1 LKNLEER
8 VQEIRRVLNKI
19 SSLNVGVVVH
29 KNADPDAIA
38 SAIAIAA
45 YLSDL
50 KNYSFIV
57 LPEGLNRV
65 SKRVVQAVG
74 VKPRLYGISELRI
87 LHGITDIY
95 IVLDASNPIQLGEAA
110 CYIANSEYI
119 LIDHHEPGEL
129 AVHARYKLT
138 AKTTSTSELVYLI
151 LKDCWHVSREYATL
165 LLAGI
170 LYDSRRF
177 IYVDPLVFSIIHEL
191 INVWRADY
199 YLALRSLAHDM
210 DFSERVA
217 RLKGSK
223 RVKLLKHGDIIVA
236 VTHVSAHEASVA
248 NALIELGADAAF
260 VVSEKEDGVRIV
272 ARANKAFV
280 DKTRLNLG
288 GYFMKALAEKL
299 GGSGGGHVT
308 AGVAVC
314 PRRSFEEVYITLI
327 KTLNEH
333 LKLENLE

>member
-8 VQEIRRVLNKI
+8 VREIRRVLSRI
-19 SSLNVGVVVH
+19 SSLYVGVVVH

-50 KNYSFIV
+50 KNYSYIV

-65 SKRVVQAVG
+65 AKRVVQAISDT
-74 VKPRLYGISELRI
+74 PRLYSISELRV

-95 IVLDASNPIQLGEAA
+95 IVLDTSNPVQLGEAA
-110 CYIANSEYI
+110 RYIANSDYV
-119 LIDHHEPGEL
+119 LIDHHELGEL
-129 AVHARYKLT
+129 ATRARYKLI

-151 LKDCWHVSREYATL
+151 LKDCWHISREVATL
-165 LLAGI
+165 LLAGM
-170 LYDSRRF
+170 LYDNRRF
-177 IYVDPLVFSIIHEL
+177 AYVDPLVFSIVDEL
-191 INVWRADY
+191 INTWHADY
-199 YLALRSLAHDM
+199 HLALRALTRDM

-223 RVKLLKHGDIIVA
+223 RIKLLKCGDIIVA
-236 VTHVSAHEASVA
+236 VTHVSAYEASVA

-260 VVSEKEDGVRIV
+260 VVSEKGDGVRVV
-272 ARANKAFV
+272 ARANKAFI

-288 GYFMKALAEKL
+288 GYFMKVLAEKL

-314 PRRSFEEVYITLI
+314 PGKSFEEVYKMLI
-327 KTLNEH
+327 KLLNEY
-333 LKLENLE
+333 LKLESLE

>member
-8 VQEIRRVLNKI
+8 VREIRRVLSRI

-29 KNADPDAIA
+29 RNADPDAIA
-38 SAIAIAA
+38 SASAIAA

-50 KNYSFIV
+50 KNYNYIV

-65 SKRVVQAVG
+65 SKRVIQAIG
-74 VKPRLYGISELRI
+74 VKPRLYNTSELRV

-95 IVLDASNPIQLGEAA
+95 IVLDASNPVQLGEAA
-110 CYIANSEYI
+110 RYIANSEYI
-119 LIDHHEPGEL
+119 LIDHHEPGQL
-129 AVHARYKLT
+129 VTRTRYKLV

-151 LKDCWHVSREYATL
+151 LKDCWYISREYATL

-177 IYVDPLVFSIIHEL
+177 TYVDPLVFSIVDEL
-191 INVWRADY
+191 INVWHADY
-199 YLALRSLAHDM
+199 HLTLRALTRDM

-248 NALIELGADAAF
+248 NALIELGADAVF

-272 ARANKAFV
+272 ARANKEFV

-288 GYFMKALAEKL
+288 GYFMNAVAEKL
-299 GGSGGGHVT
+299 GGSGGGHIT

-314 PRRSFEEVYITLI
+314 PKKSFEEVYKTLI
-327 KTLNEH
+327 KILNEH
-333 LKLENLE
+333 LKLESLE